1 MNFGTNKNYLYL
13 IKTLEKINEINLF
26 IIKKLTL
33 FHKYEK
39 SVVNTL

>member
-13 IKTLEKINEINLF
+13 IETLEKINEINLF
-26 IIKKLTL
+26 IRKKLTL